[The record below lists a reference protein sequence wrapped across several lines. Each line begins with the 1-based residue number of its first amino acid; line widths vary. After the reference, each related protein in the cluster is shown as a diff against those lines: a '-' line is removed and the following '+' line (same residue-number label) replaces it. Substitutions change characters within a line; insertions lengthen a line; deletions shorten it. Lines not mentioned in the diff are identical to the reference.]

1 MPLKLA
7 PICSRCWVRCRR
19 QKPIRF
25 IINTHVHTDH
35 VGGNEKLSQ
44 AGRTI
49 TGGNVA
55 GEIRDAGTSASIM
68 AHEEVL
74 NRMSTASGNQP
85 AAPFRALPT
94 DTYHTADL
102 KLSEFFNGEGI
113 QIFHQPAAHTDG
125 DSLVY
130 FRYSDVI
137 SAGDILSTTSYPMID
152 LERGGGIQGVIDGL
166 NFILDLAIPEFRSQG
181 GTMVIPGHGRLCD
194 IGDVTNYRN
203 MVTIIR
209 DRIQDMI
216 QRGMTLEQVTAARP
230 TMDYD
235 GLYGAASGPWTT
247 NMFVEA
253 VYRSLSRKR

>member
-1 MPLKLA
+1 
-7 PICSRCWVRCRR
+7 V
-19 QKPIRF
+19 
-25 IINTHVHTDH
+25 INTSVDGDHT
-35 VGGNEKLSQ
+35 GGNEKLAELPHDSPIV
-44 AGRTI
+44 AVTFPPVTVVPTATI
-49 TGGNVA
+49 ISHENVL
-55 GEIRDAGTSASIM
+55 T
-68 AHEEVL
+68 
-74 NRMSTASGNQP
+74 RMSQP
-85 AAPFRALPT
+85 AGAQAPVPSGAMPT
-94 DTYHTADL
+94 ETYHVPRY

-125 DSLVY
+125 DSLVF

-137 SAGDILSTTSYPMID
+137 SAGDILSTTSYPVID
-152 LERGGGIQGVIDGL
+152 LERGGGIQGIIDGL

-194 IGDVTNYRN
+194 IGDVANYRN

-235 GLYGAASGPWTT
+235 GLYGATSGPWTT